1 MYIYV
6 GVSVYWPL
14 SVLVCVLSNQS
25 TSKKPQYVYWSMCK
39 GIGGWTKFEKKEVVG
54 NIGGEGGL
62 HKIGSDYAILFLKLS
77 FRCT

>member
-14 SVLVCVLSNQS
+14 SVFVCVLSNQS

-54 NIGGEGGL
+54 NI
-62 HKIGSDYAILFLKLS
+62 
-77 FRCT
+77 